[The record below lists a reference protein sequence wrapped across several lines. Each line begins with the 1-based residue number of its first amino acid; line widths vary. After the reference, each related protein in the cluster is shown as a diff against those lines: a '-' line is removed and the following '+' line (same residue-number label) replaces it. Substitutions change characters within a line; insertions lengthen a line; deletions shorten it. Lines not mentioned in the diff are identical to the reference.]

1 MSKQYRCSEC
11 RKIVRVAETN
21 EVKFCPFCG
30 SSAIYGDNEK
40 ARRTANKLIEECN
53 ELEKQ
58 ILPAYEKYV
67 ELNAQYQ
74 LKIRLLQS
82 YALRGVMPKEMIPR
96 LDKAKL
102 KDAIKKIRSEKNDK
116 GDE

>member
-11 RKIVRVAETN
+11 GKVVRVAETN
-21 EVKFCPFCG
+21 EVKFGPFCG
-30 SSAIYGDNEK
+30 SSEIYSDNEK
-40 ARRTANKLIEECN
+40 ARRTANKLIEECK

-82 YALRGVMPKEMIPR
+82 YALRRVIPKEMIPH

-102 KDAIKKIRSEKNDK
+102 DDAIKKIRSEKSKKEN
-116 GDE
+116 E